1 MRYDRERKYTEGVVI
16 TMITGKIHQFF
27 ASEYQYHSG
36 NSEELDSFLQSKLS
50 PMDYLT
56 AEEMLHSL
64 LAEEEEK
71 AFTAGLQCL
80 PKLFQKILDF
90 E

>member
-1 MRYDRERKYTEGVVI
+1 
-16 TMITGKIHQFF
+16 
-27 ASEYQYHSG
+27 
-36 NSEELDSFLQSKLS
+36 
-50 PMDYLT
+50 MDYLT